1 MTYTNNPVD
10 ATPDQLF
17 LQNGYSVVEQYSSG
31 HYLYAK
37 SVEFEGGV
45 FNVNATDHEN
55 PSGYWNF
62 DVNNTDIFCE
72 DPWTRE
78 GDKFSLRGP
87 EGAMSLDEVELF
99 YIQAYVENN
108 KRVEELERVMK
119 EERRLK
125 ELSS

>member
-1 MTYTNNPVD
+1 MNT
-10 ATPDQLF
+10 APDQLL

-31 HYLYAK
+31 HYLYTK
-37 SVEFEGGV
+37 TVEFEGGV
-45 FNVNATDHEN
+45 FSVKATDNEN
-55 PSGYWNF
+55 LSGCWSF
-62 DVNNTDIFCE
+62 DINNTDIFCE

-87 EGAMSLDEVELF
+87 EGAMSLEEVELF
-99 YIQAYVENN
+99 YIQAYVENA

-125 ELSS
+125 ELSN